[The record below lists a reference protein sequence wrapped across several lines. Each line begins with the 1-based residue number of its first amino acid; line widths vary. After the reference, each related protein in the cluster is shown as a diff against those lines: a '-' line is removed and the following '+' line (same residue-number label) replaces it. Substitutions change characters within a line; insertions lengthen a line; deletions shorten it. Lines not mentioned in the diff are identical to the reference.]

1 MKLLKTVLLLA
12 LHGAHA
18 STRHKA
24 TKNAVDEETTRLAVE
39 AKGGRGRRVLDY
51 GQDVA
56 KPMHQAHVLRS
67 QVNL

>member
-24 TKNAVDEETTRLAVE
+24 TKNAVED
-39 AKGGRGRRVLDY
+39 GPPDNDY
-51 GQDVA
+51 GA
-56 KPMHQAHVLRS
+56 NLRR
-67 QVNL
+67 NLRFGNTGGDGCCFPYFAPWGPGPGGL